1 MPFRHEDGNDQADQS
16 DDQHH
21 GEGDGEGSSLREL
34 TATRTE
40 PTGAVPS
47 EELRLATDSRGH
59 AHDRRAISRP
69 LASVKSGSSRAVTD
83 GPASQVRAYE
93 SPDGTDS
100 QADCAGSIPVT
111 RSNQGLLV
119 VSGS

>member
-1 MPFRHEDGNDQADQS
+1 VPFRHEDGNDQADQS

-69 LASVKSGSSRAVTD
+69 LTPAKTGFSWSLADRPSCRSSRIEARTAQIPKLIVRVRFPS
-83 GPASQVRAYE
+83 PA
-93 SPDGTDS
+93 PTK
-100 QADCAGSIPVT
+100 GS
-111 RSNQGLLV
+111 
-119 VSGS
+119 